1 MIALYHIYDRNRI
14 RNLEEKI
21 SELDPE
27 GQVVKGI
34 TDYFCQTKI
43 SRLQGELE
51 VEKERVRVF
60 LVDLPDRRSYLTMRM
75 HFRAVLST
83 TT

>member
-1 MIALYHIYDRNRI
+1 MRYDRNRI

-21 SELDPE
+21 SELEPD

-51 VEKERVRVF
+51 EEKERVRVF
-60 LVDLPDRRSYLTMRM
+60 SYRILLDFLPLIMTSSVM
-75 HFRAVLST
+75 S
-83 TT
+83 

>member
-1 MIALYHIYDRNRI
+1 MRYDRNRI

-51 VEKERVRVF
+51 EEKERVQVF
-60 LVDLPDRRSYLTMRM
+60 LVQS
-75 HFRAVLST
+75 
-83 TT
+83 